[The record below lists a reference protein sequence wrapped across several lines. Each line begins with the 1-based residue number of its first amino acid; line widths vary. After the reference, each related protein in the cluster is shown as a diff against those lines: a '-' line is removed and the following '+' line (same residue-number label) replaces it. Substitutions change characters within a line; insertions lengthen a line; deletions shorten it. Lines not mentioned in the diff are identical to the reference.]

1 VAVAAALAIIYAA
14 GAFVGGI
21 PYPPGTVAATIIRL
35 TPGDVATALIE
46 RLQHLAMIL
55 LGLFVHAGALAIGS
69 FAGAFVHRSEIP
81 RTRARKALV
90 AAAVL
95 FGVAAALGALG
106 SDALS
111 LSAIAVYAAAAVGF
125 ARIVNEGPLMAALEP
140 ALRDGGTPL
149 DAILNSRRRFV
160 VRGIAIVGGALLG
173 GFGVFR
179 FFSRKKG
186 PNVSIAHA
194 AEPFTRPPEDE
205 AFPKV
210 PGITPEITDN
220 DSFYTVD
227 INPFTKPSVD
237 HESWRLEV
245 GGLLERPYSLSYRS
259 LQTEFEVIEMVHT
272 LTCISNEVGGDLIST
287 AVWRGVRLKE
297 VLDRAGIPDGVV
309 DVVFRAAEGYSDSI
323 PIAKALED
331 TTLVVFG
338 MNGEALPRGHGF
350 PARIIVPGIY
360 GMKNVKWLTR
370 IETMDRDY
378 QGYWMVRG
386 WSDVARVKTQSRI
399 DVPSDRETAG
409 DASRLG
415 GIAWAG
421 DRGIR
426 RVEVSEDGGKSWRP
440 ATLKRE
446 MSKLTWR
453 LWAADI
459 EPGKGRHRV
468 MVRSTDGA
476 GEVQESDVT
485 APHPEGASGF
495 DAVTFE
501 VE

>member
-1 VAVAAALAIIYAA
+1 MAVALAVIYAA
-14 GAFVGGI
+14 GAFLGGV
-21 PYPPGTVAATIIRL
+21 PYPPATVAATIIRL

-69 FAGAFVHRSEIP
+69 FAGAFVHRPEIP
-81 RTRARKALV
+81 RTRARRALIS
-90 AAAVL
+90 AAVL
-95 FGVAAALGALG
+95 LGVASALGAL
-106 SDALS
+106 SADALS
-111 LSAIAVYAAAAVGF
+111 PPAIAVYAIAAVAF
-125 ARIVNEGPLMAALEP
+125 ARIVNEGPLMAAVEP
-140 ALRDGGTPL
+140 ALKEGETPL
-149 DAILNSRRRFV
+149 DAIRNSRRNFV
-160 VRGIAIVGGALLG
+160 VRGTAIVGGALLG

-179 FFSRKKG
+179 FFVRNAAPK
-186 PNVSIAHA
+186 VSIAPA
-194 AEPFTRPPEDE
+194 AKPFTRPPEDE

-210 PGITPEITDN
+210 SGITPEITDN

-237 HESWRLEV
+237 HETWRLEV
-245 GGLLERPYSLSYRS
+245 GGLLERPYSLSYRE
-259 LQTEFEVIEMVHT
+259 LQTDFEVIEMVHT

-297 VLDRAGIPDGVV
+297 VLQRAGLREGVV

-338 MNGEALPRGHGF
+338 MNGEALPRAHGF

-370 IETMDRDY
+370 IETVDRDY
-378 QGYWMVRG
+378 QGYWMIRG
-386 WSDVARVKTQSRI
+386 WSDLARVKTQSRI
-399 DVPSDRETAG
+399 DVPFEGESTKADSHLA
-409 DASRLG
+409 

-421 DRGIR
+421 DRGIS
-426 RVEVSEDGGKSWRP
+426 RVEVSEDGGRTWRP

-446 MSKLTWR
+446 MSTLTWR

-459 EPGKGRHRV
+459 EAGKGRHQV
-468 MVRSTDGA
+468 MVRSTDGG

-485 APHPEGASGF
+485 APHPAGASGF
-495 DAVTFE
+495 DTVTFE